1 MWCVTDIVEHTQRRC
16 LDASQEMI
24 LIGTIEDTVLVT
36 QKTNVGHRIADSAV
50 KGGSIRPSIT
60 DFHTPP
66 AVSCFHGPLGR

>member
-36 QKTNVGHRIADSAV
+36 PEDERRTPDS
-50 KGGSIRPSIT
+50 
-60 DFHTPP
+60 
-66 AVSCFHGPLGR
+66 